1 MSADHVALTRPTVRA
16 PQVRSLTSQHQD
28 QFNEDNNKDT
38 TAKGL
43 SCQFSLIPSRQFDAY
58 LASFQVEAD
67 PADTISNLKEKI
79 NADQGHPVESQKI
92 IYSGNITF
100 ITQTAL
106 VLSRIIKGK
115 VLSDDKTIESC
126 EIKEKDFLVLMV
138 SKVRFESPY
147 PSCNIDRF
155 FASLNPHL
163 LLPQAQANRTLWGLL
178 QRRPPLLLLRHQ
190 RPSLPPHLPFLPLRH
205 RLSNSRGNLALPLRL

>member
-1 MSADHVALTRPTVRA
+1 MSVFPY
-16 PQVRSLTSQHQD
+16 SS
-28 QFNEDNNKDT
+28 
-38 TAKGL
+38 TAV
-43 SCQFSLIPSRQFDAY
+43 DAY

-67 PADTISNLKEKI
+67 PADTISILKEKI

-106 VLSRIIKGK
+106 VLSRITEGK
-115 VLSDDKTIESC
+115 VLSDDKTIQSC

-138 SKVRFESPY
+138 SKVRFESLY
-147 PSCNIDRF
+147 PSGNTDRF

-163 LLPQAQANRTLWGLL
+163 LPPQAQANRTMWGLL
-178 QRRPPLLLLRHQ
+178 QRSPPLLPLRHR
-190 RPSLPPHLPFLPLRH
+190 RPSLPPYLPPLPLRH
-205 RLSNSRGNLALPLRL
+205 RLSSSRCNLTLPLRL

>member
-1 MSADHVALTRPTVRA
+1 MSVLP
-16 PQVRSLTSQHQD
+16 
-28 QFNEDNNKDT
+28 
-38 TAKGL
+38 
-43 SCQFSLIPSRQFDAY
+43 CFSSAVDAY

-67 PADTISNLKEKI
+67 PAETISNLKEKI

-100 ITQTAL
+100 ITHTSL
-106 VLSRIIKGK
+106 VLSRITEGK
-115 VLSDDKTIESC
+115 VLSDDKTIQSC

-147 PSCNIDRF
+147 PPGNVDQF

-163 LLPQAQANRTLWGLL
+163 LPPQAQANRTLWGLL
-178 QRRPPLLLLRHQ
+178 QRQPPLLLLRLQ
-190 RPSLPPHLPFLPLRH
+190 RPSLLPHLPPLLLRQ
-205 RLSNSRGNLALPLRL
+205 RLSSSRGNLALPLRL

>member
-1 MSADHVALTRPTVRA
+1 MLVFPYSFSAV
-16 PQVRSLTSQHQD
+16 
-28 QFNEDNNKDT
+28 
-38 TAKGL
+38 
-43 SCQFSLIPSRQFDAY
+43 DAY
-58 LASFQVEAD
+58 LTSFQVEAD

-100 ITQTAL
+100 YHQIAL

-115 VLSDDKTIESC
+115 VLSDDKTVQSC

-138 SKVRFESPY
+138 SKVRFEPPY
-147 PSCNIDRF
+147 PPGNIDRF

-163 LLPQAQANRTLWGLL
+163 LPPQAQANRTLWSLL
-178 QRRPPLLLLRHQ
+178 QRLPPLLLLRHQ
-190 RPSLPPHLPFLPLRH
+190 RPSLPPHLPFLLLRY
-205 RLSNSRGNLALPLRL
+205 RLSSRRGLLALPLRL